1 MENECTTDNFSLF
14 AVFLSNVIKIG
25 ENLTKFWQ
33 KQFCTVFLDTVY
45 MKWLELESERI
56 ITSQQLPFLEYIE
69 THSEKWIRLFV
80 FMSCFVNFYLFA
92 IGYCNIHMWC
102 LCIFCCPLWWNKIH
116 LITSYVN
123 HSVAFISHKQ
133 PGSSLTIPNQTV
145 PCKLI
150 VLWIADLLGNAVTSH
165 HWWRYWN
172 ILNLQ
177 KQKWVCR
184 L

>member
-1 MENECTTDNFSLF
+1 MSTRRIILASLPSFCQMSSKLVKIWRSSDKNNFAQF
-14 AVFLSNVIKIG
+14 
-25 ENLTKFWQ
+25 FW
-33 KQFCTVFLDTVY
+33 DTVY

-92 IGYCNIHMWC
+92 IGYCNIHYVMLVHLLLSFAVKQNSPHNF
-102 LCIFCCPLWWNKIH
+102 LCKPL
-116 LITSYVN
+116 S
-123 HSVAFISHKQ
+123 AFISHKQ
-133 PGSSLTIPNQTV
+133 PGSSLTIPYQTV

-165 HWWRYWN
+165 RWWRYWN

>member
-1 MENECTTDNFSLF
+1 MSAPRIILASLPSFCQMSSKLVKIWRSSDKNNFAQF
-14 AVFLSNVIKIG
+14 F
-25 ENLTKFWQ
+25 FW
-33 KQFCTVFLDTVY
+33 DTVY

-133 PGSSLTIPNQTV
+133 PGSSLTIPYQTV

-165 HWWRYWN
+165 RWWRYWN